1 MMDKNRSS
9 IMLRAY
15 TIYILVLIFAFII
28 IGKVIYLNTV
38 EREYWSNQAS
48 IVNSRTEVINPIR
61 GNIYANDES
70 LLAISVP
77 IFEVRIDLDSSVIPD
92 SIFTKKL
99 DSLALSLSL
108 LFDGNNANK
117 NLYKQN
123 LIKARN
129 AGSRGFLLRKKAT
142 YKELK
147 AIKTFP
153 ILRKGSKGG
162 LIVYTK
168 DRRERPFKNL
178 ASMTI
183 GYERLA
189 DYKVDINLKAG
200 KINPDKFVSRVDTLA
215 ECLANLF
222 LDYNRDAYKEKLEKA
237 FKAKGP
243 AARITKKMNELQYA
257 ELLTFPLI
265 EDDTSKIIRAK
276 KLTRSYFVGLEG
288 HYRTELRGEKGIIT
302 LKRVGNN
309 SWKKISEEDMI
320 DPKNGCDLYTA
331 IDVNLQDVAQNA
343 LRKSLDTTK
352 ADWGC
357 VILMEV
363 KTGYIKAI
371 ANLTRNK
378 DGIYQEMRNYAT
390 EELYEPGSTFKM
402 ATVMAV
408 LEDGTFD
415 TNTIVNTGRALYPGW
430 GTVVDSHEEGYGRV
444 SVAKAF
450 EKSSNVGITEI
461 ARRAFGKNPQKFQQL
476 LEKMGL
482 TYKSGID
489 LDYEPKPSIKVSYGD
504 LLGIAFGYALKL
516 TPLQVLCFYNAV
528 ANNGKYMCPTF
539 VKEIKRTGI
548 TVKKNEPHVLVE
560 KICSDNTLAKMKKL
574 LEGVVIRGTA
584 KNIRNSVY
592 QIAGKTGTAKIY
604 DPSVGSYIK
613 NYVASFAGYFP
624 ADNPMYSCIV
634 VEYNMKGTE
643 VYGAQVAAPVFKE
656 ISDKVY
662 ATRVDIKSIVSS
674 QPTTFVYP
682 SVQTGYR
689 YETEAVYKGLN
700 LQLVTGGNI
709 SEWVCITTDGKK
721 IFENAKVF
729 NQNTIPDVIGMKA
742 KDAVY
747 ILETLGLKVIVK
759 GIGKVKTQS
768 VKSGEKILNNKV
780 IVLNLSNS

>member
-1 MMDKNRSS
+1 MDKNRSS

-15 TIYILVLIFAFII
+15 TIYVLVFVFALII

-38 EREYWSNQAS
+38 EKEYWTKQAS
-48 IVNSRTEVINPIR
+48 VVNSRTEVINPIR
-61 GNIYANDES
+61 GNIYAEDES

-77 IFEVRIDLDSSVIPD
+77 IFEIRIDLDSTVIPD
-92 SIFTKKL
+92 SVFAKKL
-99 DSLALSLSL
+99 DSLALSLSI
-108 LFDGNNANK
+108 LFNGNSLNK

-123 LIKARN
+123 LIKARKEGN
-129 AGSRGFLLRKKAT
+129 RGYLIRKKAT

-147 AIKTFP
+147 TIKTFP
-153 ILRKGSKGG
+153 ILKKGSKGG

-189 DYKVDINLKAG
+189 DYKVEINLKAG
-200 KINPDKFVSRVDTLA
+200 KQDPGMFEKKVDTLA
-215 ECLANLF
+215 ECFANLF
-222 LDYNRDAYKEKLEKA
+222 LDYNREDYKTKLEKA
-237 FKAKGP
+237 YKSKG
-243 AARITKKMNELQYA
+243 AASRITKKMNELQYA

-265 EDDTSKIIRAK
+265 EDDTSRIIKAR
-276 KLTRSYFVGLEG
+276 KLTRSYFIGLEG
-288 HYRTELRGEKGIIT
+288 HYRKELRGEKGIVT

-309 SWKKISEEDMI
+309 SWKKISEEDMV

-331 IDVNLQDVAQNA
+331 IDVNIQDVAQNA

-378 DGIYQEMRNYAT
+378 DGVYQEMRNYAT

-408 LEDGTFD
+408 LEDATFD
-415 TNTIVNTGRALYPGW
+415 TNTIVNTGRVLYPGW

-476 LEKMGL
+476 MEKMGL
-482 TYKSGID
+482 TNKSGID
-489 LDYEPKPSIKVSYGD
+489 LDYEPQPRIKVSYGD

-516 TPLQVLCFYNAV
+516 TPMQVLCFYNAV
-528 ANNGKYMCPTF
+528 ANNGKYMKPSF
-539 VKEIKRTGI
+539 VKEIKRTGV
-548 TVKKNEPHVLVE
+548 TVRKIEPQVLVE

-604 DPSVGSYIK
+604 DPAAKSYIK

-624 ADNPMYSCIV
+624 ADDPMYSCIV

-656 ISDKVY
+656 IADKVY
-662 ATRVDIKSIVSS
+662 ATRVDIKSKETPKPTAYIYPTVSA
-674 QPTTFVYP
+674 
-682 SVQTGYR
+682 GYR
-689 YETEAVYKGLN
+689 SETEAVYKGLN
-700 LQLVTGGNI
+700 LQIVPGGNV
-709 SEWVCITTDGKK
+709 SDWVSVTTDGNK
-721 IFENAKVF
+721 IFEKDKVF
-729 NQNTIPDVIGMKA
+729 TQNTIPDVIGMKA

-747 ILETLGLKVIVK
+747 VLESLGLKVIIK
-759 GIGKVKTQS
+759 GIGTVRSQS
-768 VKSGEKILNNKV
+768 VKPGDKIYNNKV
-780 IVLNLSNS
+780 IILNLSNN